1 MCNVLWAK
9 GNILALPK
17 QNFSRFVNSSNSLNI
32 PLLQVANT
40 PGAWVLTG
48 GTNTGVMK
56 HVGEALQG
64 ASKALI
70 GIATY
75 GIVTNKEHLLE
86 DSRHSFG
93 GRFQYH
99 VASSLVKK
107 GIYYSLSIKRCRMIL
122 IREAKI
128 LYLITWKSISK
139 TCDIFWESL
148 SFFSFLWIFTNFL
161 YSFCILFFL
170 EKKVRKH
177 ETGFMLKYYIG

>member
-99 VASSLVKK
+99 VASSLIEK
-107 GIYYSLSIKRCRMIL
+107 GISFSPYKKHAKYMISK
-122 IREAKI
+122 AKI
-128 LYLITWKSISK
+128 PYLITWKTTNLINK
-139 TCDIFWESL
+139 KCDIFW
-148 SFFSFLWIFTNFL
+148 
-161 YSFCILFFL
+161 
-170 EKKVRKH
+170 
-177 ETGFMLKYYIG
+177 